1 MQVIVSN
8 INPFTIEQS
17 VYIVNDDGSAKELPS
32 VELEHLAGAIAS
44 YAHVDNI
51 SRVHLFG
58 IEEFVK
64 PLVDKIQEQ
73 HTYFFGYEGPLS
85 IKIN

>member
-8 INPFTIEQS
+8 INPFVIEQN

-32 VELEHLAGAIAS
+32 AELEHLAGAIAS
-44 YAHVDNI
+44 YAHTDNI
-51 SRVHLFG
+51 NQVHLFG
-58 IEEFVK
+58 IEEFIE
-64 PLVDKIQEQ
+64 PLIKEIQEQ